1 MSQPADQSL
10 VERIRAGDGDAWSD
24 LIGRYDSRLL
34 AYVSCRLQNR
44 SLAEDVV
51 QETFIGLLNSLPNYD
66 GRRPLENYLFSIC
79 SHKLTDALR
88 REGRRPTVS
97 ISPANSAYSH
107 WQLPANSERASSI
120 ARSDERRSIE
130 EQSLRD
136 ALVEQLQ
143 HWRQRGDWKKI
154 QCLELIIVRGWA
166 NKRAA
171 EFLQLSQQQVATYK
185 HEFVGRLCKSVRS
198 QGLPEE
204 VFPEMYLD
212 DDPAEGV
219 ELSDG

>member
-1 MSQPADQSL
+1 MSQAADQSL
-10 VERIRAGDGDAWSD
+10 IDRIREGDGDAWSD
-24 LIGRYDSRLL
+24 LISRYDSRLL
-34 AYVSCRLQNR
+34 AYVACRLQNR

-107 WQLPANSERASSI
+107 WQLPANSQRASSI
-120 ARSDERRSIE
+120 ARSDERQNIE
-130 EQSLRD
+130 EQSLHD
-136 ALVEQLQ
+136 ALVDQLEY
-143 HWRQRGDWKKI
+143 WRQRGDWKKI

-185 HEFVGRLCKSVRS
+185 HEFVSRLCKSVRS

-204 VFPEMYLD
+204 VFPELYFD
-212 DDPAEGV
+212 DLPGEGAEV
-219 ELSDG
+219 TSE